1 MIENNILD
9 DYEKGQYDYIHGVL
23 DLNSLKDWTTIVVK
37 KFHEKEKEIENRKYG
52 KSNTIWN
59 VFSWISGSNT
69 EETKEIDQSD
79 KEHGD
84 ENSEFHISEKEV
96 EEINKLIQSS
106 LEGISE
112 AEREENNLYLQIQ
125 YRWIKGELNIEDD
138 STNNKSGVLFT
149 YSNWWFSM
157 NKKISRELEF
167 TTSMENLA
175 LDMFCQGSSRLKVMY
190 LPLFRTL
197 NTLTQSKDLRYNNE
211 YCQSIYEIKVIKIE
225 KDLLLILR
233 LI

>member
-1 MIENNILD
+1 MELNTIENNILD
-9 DYEKGQYDYIHGVL
+9 DYEKGQYDYILGDP
-23 DLNSLKDWTTIVVK
+23 DLHSLKDWATIVVK
-37 KFHEKEKEIENRKYG
+37 KFHEKEKEFENKKYAQ
-52 KSNTIWN
+52 SNTIWN
-59 VFSWISGSNT
+59 VFSWISGSKA

-96 EEINKLIQSS
+96 EEISKLIQSS

-175 LDMFCQGSSRLKVMY
+175 LDMFCQGSSRSKVIY

-197 NTLTQSKDLRYNNE
+197 STLTQSKDLRYNDE
-211 YCQSIYEIKVIKIE
+211 YNHSIYEIKVIRNRE
-225 KDLLLILR
+225 GCYS
-233 LI
+233 